1 MINLKALD
9 TPDRAFFVG
18 TVITPI
24 VVWWLFYG
32 RKKYGM
38 KGMR

>member
-1 MINLKALD
+1 MRLD
-9 TPDRAFFVG
+9 SDDKKFFIASVL
-18 TVITPI
+18 VPLIL
-24 VVWWLFYG
+24 WWVFTG